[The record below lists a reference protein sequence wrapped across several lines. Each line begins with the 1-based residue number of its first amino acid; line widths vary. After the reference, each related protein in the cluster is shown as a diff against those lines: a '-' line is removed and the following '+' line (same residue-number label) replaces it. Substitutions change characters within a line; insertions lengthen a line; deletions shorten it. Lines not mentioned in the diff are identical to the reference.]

1 MAAKLVRR
9 LIDLL
14 RDGLTARSE
23 AIGST
28 CVSPGVSENVRQAR
42 R

>member
-1 MAAKLVRR
+1 MAAKLIRR

-23 AIGST
+23 GIGST
-28 CVSPGVSENVRQAR
+28 CVSPGGSENVRQAR

>member
-1 MAAKLVRR
+1 MAAKLIRR

-28 CVSPGVSENVRQAR
+28 CISPGGLENVRQAR

>member
-1 MAAKLVRR
+1 MAAKLIRR

-14 RDGLTARSE
+14 RDGLTRGE

-28 CVSPGVSENVRQAR
+28 CVSPGGSESVRQAR

>member
-1 MAAKLVRR
+1 MAAKLIRR

-23 AIGST
+23 AIGGA
-28 CVSPGVSENVRQAR
+28 CVSLGGSASVRQAR

>member
-1 MAAKLVRR
+1 MAAKLIRR

-14 RDGLTARSE
+14 QDGLIARSE
-23 AIGST
+23 AIGGAG
-28 CVSPGVSENVRQAR
+28 VSPGGSESVRQAR

>member
-1 MAAKLVRR
+1 MAAIVRR

-28 CVSPGVSENVRQAR
+28 CVSPGGSESVRQAR

>member
-1 MAAKLVRR
+1 MAAKLAQC

-28 CVSPGVSENVRQAR
+28 GVSPGGSESVRQAR

>member
-1 MAAKLVRR
+1 MAAKLIRR

-14 RDGLTARSE
+14 WDGLTARSE

-28 CVSPGVSENVRQAR
+28 CISPGGSENVRQAR

>member
-1 MAAKLVRR
+1 MAAKLAQC

-23 AIGST
+23 AISGA
-28 CVSPGVSENVRQAR
+28 CVSLGGSESVRQAR

>member
-1 MAAKLVRR
+1 MAAKLIRR

-14 RDGLTARSE
+14 RDGLIARSE
-23 AIGST
+23 AIGGD
-28 CVSPGVSENVRQAR
+28 CVSPGGSESVRQAR

>member
-1 MAAKLVRR
+1 MAAKLIQH

-28 CVSPGVSENVRQAR
+28 CVSPESVRQAR

>member
-1 MAAKLVRR
+1 MAAKLIRR

-14 RDGLTARSE
+14 RDGLAARSE

-28 CVSPGVSENVRQAR
+28 CVSPGGSESVRQAR

>member
-1 MAAKLVRR
+1 MAAKLIRR

-14 RDGLTARSE
+14 RDGLAARSE

-28 CVSPGVSENVRQAR
+28 CVNPGGSGSVRQAR

>member
-1 MAAKLVRR
+1 MAPKLIRR

-28 CVSPGVSENVRQAR
+28 CVSLGGSESVRQVR

>member
-1 MAAKLVRR
+1 MAAKLIRR

-23 AIGST
+23 AIGAA
-28 CVSPGVSENVRQAR
+28 CVSPGVSESVRQAR